1 MRAGLLTRE
10 VSSGLRRNV
19 TMSVAMMLTT
29 AVTLLSVG
37 AGLLVVRTIDAIG
50 DLYTDQLEIQVAL
63 TPDVSASD
71 PDCSGPQCSALRN
84 IVGSTPGVGEVRF
97 ESQQDA
103 YNRFKELFSGQSVA
117 DVARPQSLPATL
129 RVQLTD
135 QANGAAAVGAAVANQ
150 PGVREVIDQR
160 DVVAKLF
167 DFLGGVRNV
176 AFALAVI
183 QAVAAV
189 LLISN
194 TVQVSAFTRR
204 TEVGVM
210 RLVGATRWTT
220 QLPFLVEAMVAG
232 LVGGALAGAGL
243 VAGKFLVVDDLL
255 AAIAAANVIPPVQ
268 LADVLLV
275 SAVLVPVGG
284 VVGALTGYLTLRL
297 YVKV

>member
-19 TMSVAMMLTT
+19 TMSVAMVLTT

-37 AGLLVVRTIDAIG
+37 AGLLVVRTIDAIS

-71 PDCSGPQCSALRN
+71 PDCSGPACSALRN
-84 IVGSTPGVGEVRF
+84 LVGSTPGVGEVRF

-103 YNRFKELFSGQSVA
+103 YARFKELFAGQAVA

-135 QANGAAAVGAAVANQ
+135 QANGPAAVGAAVANQ

-160 DVVAKLF
+160 DVVGKLF
-167 DFLGGVRNV
+167 DFLGSVRNV
-176 AFALAVI
+176 AFALALV
-183 QAVAAV
+183 QAIAAV

-220 QLPFLVEAMVAG
+220 QLPFLVEATVAG
-232 LVGGALAGAGL
+232 VIGGALAGAGL

-255 AAIAAANVIPPVQ
+255 GAIAQSNVIPPV
-268 LADVLLV
+268 LLSDVLAV
-275 SAVLVPVGG
+275 SVLLVPVGG
-284 VVGALTGYLTLRL
+284 IVAGLTGYVTLRW

>member
-1 MRAGLLTRE
+1 MRPALLTRE

-19 TMSVAMMLTT
+19 TMTLAMVLTT
-29 AVTLLSVG
+29 AVTLMSVG
-37 AGLLVVRTIDAIG
+37 AGILVIRTIDDITA
-50 DLYTDQLEIQVAL
+50 LYTDDLQIQVAL
-63 TPDVSASD
+63 TPDVSSSD
-71 PDCSGPQCSALRN
+71 TDCSGPACAAVRSTLA
-84 IVGSTPGVGEVRF
+84 GTPGVGEVTF
-97 ESQQDA
+97 ESQEQA
-103 YNRFKELFSGQSVA
+103 YTRFRELFAGESVA

-129 RVQLTD
+129 RVTLAD
-135 QANGAAAVGAAVANQ
+135 QRAGADNARAALQGM

-160 DVVAKLF
+160 RIVGTLF

-176 AFALAVI
+176 AFALAVV

-220 QLPFLVEAMVAG
+220 QLPFLMEATIAG
-232 LVGGALAGAGL
+232 AVGGLLAGIGL
-243 VAGKFLVVDDLL
+243 VAAKYAMVDDLL
-255 AAIAAANVIPPVQ
+255 AAIGTSGVIPPLRITDV
-268 LADVLLV
+268 LAVSVLLV
-275 SAVLVPVGG
+275 PLGG
-284 VVGALTGYLTLRL
+284 IVAGATGYVTLRA

>member
-19 TMSVAMMLTT
+19 TMSLAMVLTT

-37 AGLLVVRTIDAIG
+37 AGLLIVRTIDDIG
-50 DLYTDQLEIQVAL
+50 ELYTDRLEIQVAL
-63 TPDVSASD
+63 TQDTSAGD
-71 PDCSGPQCSALRN
+71 PDCTGPNCLRIKN
-84 IVGSTPGVGEVRF
+84 LLESTPGVGQVSF
-97 ESQQDA
+97 ESQQQA
-103 YNRFKELFSGQSVA
+103 YTRFKELFAGQAIA
-117 DVARPQSLPATL
+117 DLARPQSLPATL

-135 QANGAAAVGAAVANQ
+135 QVGGAAAVRAALANQ
-150 PGVREVIDQR
+150 VGVREVIDQR
-160 DVVAKLF
+160 QVVATLF
-167 DFLGGVRNV
+167 DFLAKVRDV
-176 AFALAVI
+176 AFALALV

-220 QLPFLVEAMVAG
+220 QLPFLVEAGVAG
-232 LVGGALAGAGL
+232 LIGGAVAGAGL
-243 VAGKFLVVDDLL
+243 LAGKFLVIDDLL
-255 AAIAAANVIPPVQ
+255 GAIAQNNVIPPVR
-268 LADVLLV
+268 LSDVLLT
-275 SAVLVPVGG
+275 SALLVPAGG
-284 VVGALTGYLTLRL
+284 IVAAVTGYVTLRL

>member
-19 TMSVAMMLTT
+19 TMTLAMVLTT
-29 AVTLLSVG
+29 AVSLMAVG

-50 DLYTDQLEIQVAL
+50 ALYTDRLEIQVVL
-63 TPDVSASD
+63 TQDTSSAD
-71 PDCSGPQCSALRN
+71 QDCSGPICLRLKN
-84 IVGSTPGVGEVRF
+84 VLQSTPGVGEVRF
-97 ESQQDA
+97 EGQQEA
-103 YNRFKELFSGQSVA
+103 YARFKELFAGQSVA

-129 RVQLTD
+129 RVQLAD
-135 QANGAAAVGAAVANQ
+135 QVNGPDAVRKAVGDQVGA
-150 PGVREVIDQR
+150 REVVDQR

-176 AFALAVI
+176 AFALALV

-220 QLPFLVEAMVAG
+220 QLPFLVEAAVAG
-232 LVGGALAGAGL
+232 LVGGAVAGAGL
-243 VAGKFLVVDDLL
+243 LAGKFLLVDDLL
-255 AAIAAANVIPPVQ
+255 GAIAQTNVIPPVQ
-268 LADVLLV
+268 LTDVLIT
-275 SAVLVPVGG
+275 SAMLVPVGG
-284 VVGALTGYLTLRL
+284 IVAGLTGYVTLRL